1 MVLQIKGVTRD
12 QGIKGDLLFLL
23 AQGVRADRGMRDDRD
38 TKGDRSTRCYSLLQR
53 GQNISGLNKLPNLIG
68 GDVCAELSEPAARR
82 NCTPP
87 PSLLEPSAVKEN
99 TPAKALVTKSVH
111 TPANEFQRIN

>member
-87 PSLLEPSAVKEN
+87 L
-99 TPAKALVTKSVH
+99 PARTQRRQREHTSESVSNKISTH
-111 TPANEFQRIN
+111 ASE